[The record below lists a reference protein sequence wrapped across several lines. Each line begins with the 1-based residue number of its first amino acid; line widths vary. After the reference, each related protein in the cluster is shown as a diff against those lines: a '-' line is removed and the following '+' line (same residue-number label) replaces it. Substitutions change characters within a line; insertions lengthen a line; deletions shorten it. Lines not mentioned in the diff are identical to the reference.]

1 MSSKLIFHTNVA
13 TPLDTNVHRSQSALG
28 LTFYQWRNRR
38 WDWERSGRRPVKRDA
53 AAALQRVNPQWT
65 DRTPSGNV
73 GCCSSPSRLMALSK
87 FCSPLTLLV
96 LKTCSKH
103 SPMQASAPPPNS
115 NFPDMYMSRVRQSSR
130 VQPALIT

>member
-28 LTFYQWRNRR
+28 LTFYQCRIRR
-38 WDWERSGRRPVKRDA
+38 WDWERPGCRPVKRDA

-73 GCCSSPSRLMALSK
+73 GSLQQP
-87 FCSPLTLLV
+87 
-96 LKTCSKH
+96 
-103 SPMQASAPPPNS
+103 
-115 NFPDMYMSRVRQSSR
+115 RQINGS
-130 VQPALIT
+130 